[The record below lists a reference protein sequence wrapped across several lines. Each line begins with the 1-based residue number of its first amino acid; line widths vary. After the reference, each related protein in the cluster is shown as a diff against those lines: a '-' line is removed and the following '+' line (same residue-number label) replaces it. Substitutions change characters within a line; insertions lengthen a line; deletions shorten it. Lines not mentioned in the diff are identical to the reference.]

1 MQFREAPFFYVSQY
15 KNYNIGEFEKM
26 GVYSTIAVVISL
38 LYFMKSRPDLQN
50 VKYKQG
56 YDMSLKPTNF
66 HETKSNTRPDGG
78 KYYLPSFNVY
88 YN

>member
-1 MQFREAPFFYVSQY
+1 
-15 KNYNIGEFEKM
+15 M
-26 GVYSTIAVVISL
+26 GVYSTIAIVVSL
-38 LYFMKSRPDLQN
+38 LYFMKSRPELQN

-66 HETKSNTRPDGG
+66 HETKSSSRPNAGL
-78 KYYLPSFNVY
+78 YYVPSFNVF